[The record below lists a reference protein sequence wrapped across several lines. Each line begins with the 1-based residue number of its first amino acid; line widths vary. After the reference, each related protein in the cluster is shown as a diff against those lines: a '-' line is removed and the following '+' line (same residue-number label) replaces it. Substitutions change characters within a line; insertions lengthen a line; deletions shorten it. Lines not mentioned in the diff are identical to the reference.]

1 MIVIK
6 KINKDKLVKCSEKWQ
21 MLFNFEK
28 CKCLH
33 TGYGNLNVNFIMGN
47 TVLGTKKT
55 IDLGIAT
62 NAGMKVSEQC
72 AASMSNQIIVL
83 IRINNL

>member
-47 TVLGTKKT
+47 TVLGTKKN
-55 IDLGIAT
+55 DRLRNCNKCWYESFRAVCSF
-62 NAGMKVSEQC
+62 NE
-72 AASMSNQIIVL
+72 
-83 IRINNL
+83 